1 MRDYRKIMKS
11 ITILI
16 VVLHSI
22 VLLAKSNLILYTYP
36 QDAAPKYILQENSI
50 SGFCHDIIV
59 ELNKELKSEN
69 IEIGYKSNSLKSIS
83 EIFDALSRGEIQT
96 FVGAAYSDERDA
108 KYLRLPVYGL
118 REMFLI
124 RADREDVIRGKDTLR
139 IGVIGGTVTSEKV
152 PRIST
157 HVEVISYK
165 SITSALNSL
174 DNGQI
179 DAVFYSNLILGY
191 YLTQSKGK
199 YKIFSATSEKYY
211 HYIVFSKSVDESVI
225 KIFEKAV
232 RRLMTKD
239 VINRIIKKYNLEG
252 YVLPGNVVEILT
264 IDWMPYE
271 WYDKSKKEWIGIDV
285 DVVKRVFQDLGFQV
299 IFHTFPWTR
308 CIQLMKDKSYDGI
321 MSLRIS
327 DERKD
332 FLTFP
337 NEPLSTG
344 LDVLFK
350 LKSSNID
357 LSLLEKIP
365 KNLIC
370 GYTDGYAYG
379 DWFWNAEFRKVPV
392 STDEVGFELLK
403 SGRID
408 LFVCNLLVG
417 KYIAQGMKLEVDY
430 SPIFGEKMVY
440 YIGFSKNFHGAFL
453 AESFSEQ
460 LKRFK
465 NTPDY
470 KGILRKYGVKYEELW
485 K

>member
-165 SITSALNSL
+165 SITS
-174 DNGQI
+174 D
-179 DAVFYSNLILGY
+179 
-191 YLTQSKGK
+191 
-199 YKIFSATSEKYY
+199 
-211 HYIVFSKSVDESVI
+211 
-225 KIFEKAV
+225 
-232 RRLMTKD
+232 
-239 VINRIIKKYNLEG
+239 
-252 YVLPGNVVEILT
+252 
-264 IDWMPYE
+264 
-271 WYDKSKKEWIGIDV
+271 
-285 DVVKRVFQDLGFQV
+285 
-299 IFHTFPWTR
+299 
-308 CIQLMKDKSYDGI
+308 
-321 MSLRIS
+321 
-327 DERKD
+327 
-332 FLTFP
+332 
-337 NEPLSTG
+337 
-344 LDVLFK
+344 
-350 LKSSNID
+350 
-357 LSLLEKIP
+357 
-365 KNLIC
+365 
-370 GYTDGYAYG
+370 
-379 DWFWNAEFRKVPV
+379 
-392 STDEVGFELLK
+392 
-403 SGRID
+403 
-408 LFVCNLLVG
+408 
-417 KYIAQGMKLEVDY
+417 
-430 SPIFGEKMVY
+430 
-440 YIGFSKNFHGAFL
+440 
-453 AESFSEQ
+453 
-460 LKRFK
+460 
-465 NTPDY
+465 
-470 KGILRKYGVKYEELW
+470 
-485 K
+485 